1 MTNEPAHIPPLRR
14 NALWWLSLFAWLAL
28 LTVALWMAA
37 VSSGE
42 KWSPAMQKHSKLGF
56 HTGGN
61 SPLIAIELTGSG
73 EVLKMLLFQKVDRD
87 VTQAVL
93 HLDFGFIVCYVL
105 LFVLLTLRHRSLH
118 PGFTKLLFVL
128 TAIIAV
134 CDVAE
139 NLGTLN
145 AVAALNQELSAEPK
159 GTFRL
164 LFWSMSKWTVF
175 FTTVILIGWLELG
188 LEKLNNA
195 AAFLRVLIGLML
207 ITRGIV
213 GLCSLVPGY
222 AFFVETGFKI
232 ILLALFPFPQWLLN
246 PDGPWLKNESATA
259 G

>member
-1 MTNEPAHIPPLRR
+1 
-14 NALWWLSLFAWLAL
+14 
-28 LTVALWMAA
+28 
-37 VSSGE
+37 
-42 KWSPAMQKHSKLGF
+42 
-56 HTGGN
+56 
-61 SPLIAIELTGSG
+61 
-73 EVLKMLLFQKVDRD
+73 
-87 VTQAVL
+87 
-93 HLDFGFIVCYVL
+93 
-105 LFVLLTLRHRSLH
+105 
-118 PGFTKLLFVL
+118 
-128 TAIIAV
+128 
-134 CDVAE
+134 
-139 NLGTLN
+139 
-145 AVAALNQELSAEPK
+145 
-159 GTFRL
+159 
-164 LFWSMSKWTVF
+164 MSKWTVF